1 MRGASAARAAV
12 ILSSRSSVPVSEL
25 TALAKSP
32 LWFSVYADEAD
43 APKQAQQ
50 AVAAGC
56 KALVI
61 SARPG
66 ARIEWKAV
74 DPIRRG
80 QTVPIVIKGVMTAED
95 AKRAIAEGAHAI
107 VVSNH
112 GTGAVPPIDVLAPIV
127 DAVGGKA
134 AVIVDGSFR
143 RGAEVVK
150 ALALGARAVLVA
162 RPVMWGLAAYG
173 ADGVQTIVEMLQSDL
188 GRHMGALGTPNL
200 AALNRNFVKIHRR

>member
-1 MRGASAARAAV
+1 MRR
-12 ILSSRSSVPVSEL
+12 
-25 TALAKSP
+25 
-32 LWFSVYADEAD
+32 D
-43 APKQAQQ
+43 AQKQAQQ

-66 ARIEWKAV
+66 ARGRVESGRS
-74 DPIRRG
+74 DPARPDGPDRDQRGHDTGGCEARDRGRRARDR
-80 QTVPIVIKGVMTAED
+80 GVQSRQPARS
-95 AKRAIAEGAHAI
+95 A
-107 VVSNH
+107 
-112 GTGAVPPIDVLAPIV
+112 PIDVLAPIV